1 MSDDTKNQGEGNKE
15 AARNYNKEQR
25 DFIKSEK
32 GQEQIDKAGDI
43 DTESEE
49 LREAVEQGKA
59 PAKD

>member
-32 GQEQIDKAGDI
+32 GQEQIDKAVDI
-43 DTESEE
+43 DTESNE
-49 LREAVEQGKA
+49 LREAVEEGKA
-59 PAKD
+59 PAKG

>member
-1 MSDDTKNQGEGNKE
+1 MSDDAKNQGEGNKE

-25 DFIKSEK
+25 EFANSER
-32 GQEQIDKAGDI
+32 GQEQVDKAGSI

-49 LREAVEQGKA
+49 LREAVEKGKA